1 MEQTEIEKL
10 KKIDVRTVNA
20 SDLVNLEDIKINTEL
35 SKEERWLDFA
45 RKVKN
50 PFCYIC
56 NGVIVKTSYA
66 DTKESLE
73 SRLAQLC
80 AVMDGN

>member
-20 SDLVNLEDIKINTEL
+20 SDLVNLEDIEINTEL

-45 RKVKN
+45 GKVKN

-56 NGVIVKTSYA
+56 NGVIVKTSYS

-73 SRLAQLC
+73 SRLVQLC

>member
-20 SDLVNLEDIKINTEL
+20 SDLVNVEDIEIDTEL

-56 NGVIVKTSYA
+56 NGIIVKTSYS

-73 SRLAQLC
+73 SRLVQLC
-80 AVMDGN
+80 AVMNGN

>member
-1 MEQTEIEKL
+1 MKQIEIEKM

-20 SDLVNLEDIKINTEL
+20 RDLVDIKDVEINMEL

-56 NGVIVKTSYA
+56 NGIIVKTSYS

-73 SRLAQLC
+73 NRLVQLC
-80 AVMDGN
+80 MAMDGN

>member
-10 KKIDVRTVNA
+10 KRIDVRTVNA
-20 SDLVNLEDIKINTEL
+20 SDLVDLEDIEINTEL

-56 NGVIVKTSYA
+56 NGVIVKTSYS

-80 AVMDGN
+80 MVMDGN

>member
-10 KKIDVRTVNA
+10 KKIDVRVVNA

-45 RKVKN
+45 GKVKN

-56 NGVIVKTSYA
+56 NGVIVKTSYS
-66 DTKESLE
+66 DTEESLE
-73 SRLAQLC
+73 SRLVQLC